1 MMTVQ
6 DKQRDDPFMLQAVL
20 HNEARMA
27 GIVDTH
33 RVSKSSYQTAQS
45 AARIIRLHNAYVA
58 VAPKDEQSIRHLY
71 LRELT
76 IMMRRCLRLAGYL
89 LVYRK
94 RDTSQSM

>member
-1 MMTVQ
+1 MTVQ
-6 DKQRDDPFMLQAVL
+6 DKQRDYPFTLQAVL
-20 HNEARMA
+20 YSEARMVDA
-27 GIVDTH
+27 VDTH
-33 RVSKSSYQTAQS
+33 RVFKSSHGTAQS

-58 VAPKDEQSIRHLY
+58 VEPKDEQPIRCLY

-94 RDTSQSM
+94 RDTSKTI